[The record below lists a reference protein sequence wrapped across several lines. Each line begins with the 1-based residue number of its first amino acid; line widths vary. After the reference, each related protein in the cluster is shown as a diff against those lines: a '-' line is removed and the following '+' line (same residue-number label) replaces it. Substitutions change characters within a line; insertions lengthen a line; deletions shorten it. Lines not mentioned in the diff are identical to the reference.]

1 MFPFDRLIV
10 IDKNSKKP
18 IYLQIAFILSEAI
31 RNGVL
36 QAGTPIPSSRELA
49 QQLNLHR
56 KTIVAAYEEL
66 SAQEWITVVPRKK
79 TVVSSNIPL
88 LQPKKW
94 NSEQAL
100 RPYENPMQ
108 APFKKQLSTG
118 LPKNSMSA
126 EIIIDDGRPDIRI
139 SPIDLLLKTYRA
151 LIQRRYA
158 TRNLEQNMAQG
169 SLALRTE
176 LVTYLAESRGLNS
189 TIDNLLIT
197 SGAQMSIYLSSQLLL
212 EQGDFIIVGTP
223 NYPMANQ
230 VFQQSGGCLVEV
242 AVDQYGMD
250 MDQVEKHCQN
260 QPIKAV
266 YIIPHHHY
274 PTTVTLSVERRMK
287 LLSLSKKYG
296 FVIIEDDYDYDYH
309 YSSSPYLPLATAQHQ
324 GNIIYI
330 GSFSKVLDPSIRI
343 GFMVAAQNFIDQA
356 VIFRKMI
363 DIGGDGYMQD
373 ALAGLIREGEL
384 KRHLKKSKRTYQIR
398 KDQLDQLL
406 CEHLSPYITYRIPS
420 GGMAIWI
427 CVDQQYPIL
436 QLRQLALTLGLQ
448 INDINETHNA
458 FRFGFASLH
467 EKDLGFAIAILKKCL
482 VQLNTALASN

>member
-1 MFPFDRLIV
+1 MFPFDRLIA

-36 QAGTPIPSSRELA
+36 QAGTPIPSSRDLA
-49 QQLNLHR
+49 KQLNLHR

-79 TVVSSNIPL
+79 TVVSSNIPI

-94 NSEQAL
+94 NSEQTL

-108 APFKKQLSTG
+108 APFKKQQVIG
-118 LPKNSMSA
+118 LQKDNRLV

-139 SPIDLLLKTYRA
+139 SPIDLLLKTYRS

-158 TRNLEQNMAQG
+158 TQNLEQNMAQG

-212 EQGDFIIVGTP
+212 ERGDFIIVGTP

-230 VFQQSGGCLVEV
+230 VFQQSGGRLIEV
-242 AVDQYGMD
+242 DVDQYGLD
-250 MDQVEKHCQN
+250 MEQVEKHCQN
-260 QPIKAV
+260 QPVKAV
-266 YIIPHHHY
+266 YVIPHHHY

-287 LLSLSKKYG
+287 LLSLSKKYH

-309 YSSSPYLPLATAQHQ
+309 YSSSPYLPLATAQHR

-330 GSFSKVLDPSIRI
+330 GSFSKVLDPSLRI
-343 GFMVAAQNFIDQA
+343 GFMVAAKNFIDQA

-384 KRHLKKSKRTYQIR
+384 KRHLKKSKRIYQLR
-398 KDQLDQLL
+398 KDHLDQLL
-406 CEHLSPYITYRIPS
+406 REQLSPYISYRIPS
-420 GGMAIWI
+420 GGMAIWVG
-427 CVDQQYPIL
+427 VDPQYPL
-436 QLRQLALTLGLQ
+436 FQLRQLALTLGLQ

-467 EKDLGFAIAILKKCL
+467 EKDLSSAIAILSKCFN
-482 VQLNTALASN
+482 QLSKTIETI